1 MHFED
6 LSNEVIL
13 CIWDQLLAV
22 DVICSFYN
30 LNNRMNSLLYEFCG
44 LYTKLDLRYS
54 SLSMCRYFCRQ
65 IPNMIEWCLGLT
77 VLKLG
82 DRYRSCQLEMFTNEI
97 VNSFISRQKEQ
108 CNNKSNNLVHV
119 SMANN
124 HSLQSIFPHLV
135 SLVVFQTTCITDECR
150 DALLYVVA
158 GGSAMRTFTWRSCH
172 NQTHHSKAFFDW
184 LFRCSHNLNSYQLTA
199 RIHKTGFELT
209 YEHTLTN
216 GYNPHSLLINL
227 KIILVNLV
235 SLHIL
240 LHYLPELQHLG
251 NYYRI
256 HFRKLLNN

>member
-1 MHFED
+1 MQFED

-22 DVICSFYN
+22 EVIFSFFN
-30 LNNRMNSLLYEFCG
+30 LNNRMNSLLSEFCG

-54 SLSMCRYFCRQ
+54 SLSICRYFCRQ

-82 DRYRSCQLEMFTNEI
+82 NLYRSSQLEMFTNEI

-108 CNNKSNNLVHV
+108 CNNISNDFVYVSMSNNL
-119 SMANN
+119 
-124 HSLQSIFPHLV
+124 SLQPIFPHLV
-135 SLVVFQTTCITDECR
+135 SLVIFQTTCITDECR
-150 DALLYVVA
+150 DVLLYVVA
-158 GGSAMRTFTWRSCH
+158 GGSAMRTFTWRSCG